1 MRVDADAMS
10 AILGGIPFTRNL
22 GFAIERAA
30 DGEVHMI
37 LPDAETTR
45 NLAGTVH
52 AGALY
57 TFGETVAGVA
67 AGLETLDR
75 AFPFARRAE
84 IRYRRPARG
93 VVHGRARVESSE
105 VERVLGELSRDG
117 RSELSVS
124 VRLTGADD
132 QTVAEMDVDYA
143 FRPRER
149 S

>member
-1 MRVDADAMS
+1 MDTDAMR
-10 AILGGIPFTRNL
+10 ATLAGIPFTRNL

-57 TFGETVAGVA
+57 TFGETVGGVTV
-67 AGLETLDR
+67 GLETLDQ

-93 VVHGRARVESSE
+93 AVHGKARVDAGDIQ
-105 VERVLGELSRDG
+105 RVLLELARDG
-117 RSELSVS
+117 RSELT
-124 VRLTGADD
+124 VRVELAGADGK
-132 QTVAEMDVDYA
+132 TVAEMDVDYA
-143 FRPRER
+143 FRPLER
-149 S
+149 T

>member
-1 MRVDADAMS
+1 MRVDADAMR
-10 AILGGIPFTRNL
+10 ATLATIPYTREQ
-22 GFAIERAA
+22 GFAIERA
-30 DGEVHMI
+30 DKEGVHMI

-67 AGLETLDR
+67 AGLETLDH

-93 VVHGRARVESSE
+93 VVHGHARVESTE
-105 VERVLGELSRDG
+105 VERVLRELSRDG

-132 QTVAEMDVDYA
+132 QTVAEMEVDYA

-149 S
+149 A